1 MKKITLLLICF
12 CATGLS
18 FSQTNYGFRAAYNIS
33 NLDFTTDA
41 PAMNAHRN
49 GLAFGFFV
57 EYDFNEAL
65 SFMPEIQWSAEGAK
79 DEILRVNYIQM
90 PLQMRA
96 RINNYVS
103 IGAGPQ
109 MGLKTWSFEDGYRN
123 LVFSGVASVQ
133 IRITDLF
140 FVDARYILGFS
151 NIFDDVTG
159 LDAVNTN
166 FQVGVGIKVF

>member
-1 MKKITLLLICF
+1 MKKITLLLLCL

-33 NLDFTTDA
+33 NLDFTSEA
-41 PAMNAHRN
+41 PAQNAHRN

-65 SFMPEIQWSAEGAK
+65 SFMPEIQYSAEGAK

-96 RINNYVS
+96 HFGNNVVV
-103 IGAGPQ
+103 GAGPQ
-109 MGLKTWSFEDGYRN
+109 IGLKTWSFEDGYRN
-123 LVFSGVASVQ
+123 LVFSGVAGIEV
-133 IRITDLF
+133 RITDIF
-140 FVDARYILGFS
+140 FVDARYTYGFS
-151 NIFDDVTG
+151 NIFDDETN
-159 LDAVNTN
+159 LDAINTN
-166 FQVGVGIKVF
+166 FQLGVGIKVF